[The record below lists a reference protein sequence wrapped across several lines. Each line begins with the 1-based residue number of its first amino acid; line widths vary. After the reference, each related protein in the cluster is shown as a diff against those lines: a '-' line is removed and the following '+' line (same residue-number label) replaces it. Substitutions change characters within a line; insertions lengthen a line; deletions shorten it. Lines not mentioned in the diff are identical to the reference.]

1 MTELSDDDLLA
12 GIRQHWEARDPVPDG
27 LVARLQ
33 TAAAL
38 AAADLYDADLDIE
51 LMLLVERT
59 EELAGARGASTTAYT
74 LRFAHDGVD
83 LLLRVSTD
91 GATSRIDGWVVPPS
105 PVTVSVQRD
114 LDLGW
119 ADAATLEVPATGR
132 FELPDL
138 TPGMLRLRLAPA
150 DGSTP
155 FMTPAFEI

>member
-1 MTELSDDDLLA
+1 MSELADDDLLA
-12 GIRQHWEARDPVPDG
+12 GVRTYWEATDPVPEG
-27 LVARLQ
+27 MVARLQ

-38 AAADLYDADLDIE
+38 AASDTDLDIE

-59 EELAGARGASTTAYT
+59 EELAGARGSSTTAYT

-91 GATSRIDGWVVPPS
+91 GTQPRIDGWVVPPS
-105 PVTVSVQRD
+105 PVAVTVLRD
-114 LDLGW
+114 DDTLT
-119 ADAATLEVPATGR
+119 TLEVGDAGR

-138 TPGMLRLRLAPA
+138 TPGMLRLRLEPL

>member
-1 MTELSDDDLLA
+1 M
-12 GIRQHWEARDPVPDG
+12 
-27 LVARLQ
+27 VARLQ

-38 AAADLYDADLDIE
+38 AASDTDLDIE

-105 PVTVSVQRD
+105 PITVTVQRD
-114 LDLGW
+114 DDTGW
-119 ADAATLEVPATGR
+119 SDETTLEVGDTGR

-138 TPGMLRLRLAPA
+138 TPGMLRLRLEPT
-150 DGSTP
+150 DGSTS

>member
-1 MTELSDDDLLA
+1 MTDLGDDDLLTGLRA
-12 GIRQHWEARDPVPDG
+12 HWESRDPVPDG
-27 LVARLQ
+27 LVARMQ
-33 TAAAL
+33 TVAAL
-38 AAADLYDADLDIE
+38 AASDTDLDIE
-51 LMLLVERT
+51 LMLLVERSD
-59 EELAGARGASTTAYT
+59 ELVGARGGATSAYT

-132 FELPDL
+132 FEIPDL
-138 TPGMLRLRLAPA
+138 TPGLLRLRLAPA

>member
-1 MTELSDDDLLA
+1 MPETPTFELGDDDLLA
-12 GIRQHWEARDPVPDG
+12 GIRSYWETADPVPDG
-27 LVARLQ
+27 MVARLQ

-38 AAADLYDADLDIE
+38 AASDTDLDVE

-91 GATSRIDGWVVPPS
+91 GSSPRIDGWVVPPS
-105 PVTVSVQRD
+105 PVTIVVLRD
-114 LDLGW
+114 GGTL
-119 ADAATLEVPATGR
+119 ATLDVGDTGR
-132 FELPDL
+132 FELADL
-138 TPGMLRLRLAPA
+138 APGILRLRFEPA

-155 FMTPAFEI
+155 FITPAFEI